1 MFLLNENKHVYELKN
16 ENYRENVK
24 LYMQNMSV
32 IKWLQIY
39 TLTKKQNHSEMVIIP
54 IYFIPIAH

>member
-1 MFLLNENKHVYELKN
+1 MFLLNENKHVHELKS

-32 IKWLQIY
+32 IK
-39 TLTKKQNHSEMVIIP
+39 
-54 IYFIPIAH
+54 